1 MAGQLPEGDQAPADG
16 LFSKAESQGH
26 ESRTFHAYIHIPFCK
41 DICGYCDFN
50 TYTATQLGTLKQ
62 SDFARSLISEVLL
75 SAQILAKSGVA
86 PRKFTTVFFGGGTP
100 SLLPAEDLIEILKAL
115 ANEIGFVEG
124 AEITTE
130 ANPDTVTVEKFTKLR
145 EAGFNRVSIGMQS
158 GVPSVLKTLERT
170 HNPENVAKAFEI
182 IQDLGF
188 GTSLDLIF
196 GAPGETIEQW
206 RQSLEAAIAF
216 SPDHLSAYSLIVEP
230 GTKLARQINS
240 KELADV
246 DEDLQAE
253 KYELTEELLSK
264 AGYGWYE
271 ISNWSKSKALQS
283 KHNLAYWMGQDW
295 WGYGPGAHSHLGSV
309 RWWNQKHPLSYSKK
323 LEASLSPAVGREK
336 LSPETAALERV
347 LLESRT
353 SAGMSISDLEALEP
367 GAGSKIPGLIADGL
381 IEGEWALKGRLV
393 LTVKGRLL
401 ADAVVRTLT
410 D

>member
-1 MAGQLPEGDQAPADG
+1 MAGPLPDGDQAPADG
-16 LFSKAESQGH
+16 LFSKTEIQGH
-26 ESRTFHAYIHIPFCK
+26 ESRSFHAYVHIPFCK

-50 TYTATQLGTLKQ
+50 TYTATQLGSLKQ
-62 SDFARSLISEVLL
+62 SDYARSLISEIAL
-75 SAQILAKSGVA
+75 SAKVLENSGVT
-86 PRKFTTVFFGGGTP
+86 PRRFTTVFFGGGTP
-100 SLLPAEDLIEILKAL
+100 SLLPAKDLVEILYVL
-115 ANEIGFVEG
+115 SDQFGFVED

-130 ANPDTVTVEKFTKLR
+130 ANPDTVTVEKFTELR

-158 GVPSVLKTLERT
+158 AVPSVLKTLERT
-170 HNPENVAKAFEI
+170 HNPDNVATAFQI
-182 IQDLGF
+182 VKDLGF

-196 GAPGETIEQW
+196 GAPGETLDQW
-206 RQSLEAAIAF
+206 RASLEAAIAL

-240 KELADV
+240 RQLVDV

-253 KYELTEELLSK
+253 KYELTEALLSE

-271 ISNWSKSKALQS
+271 ISNWSKSDDLQS
-283 KHNLAYWMGQDW
+283 NHNLAYWMGQDW

-309 RWWNQKHPLSYSKK
+309 RWWNQKHPLTYSKK
-323 LEASLSPAVGREK
+323 LESLVSPAAGREQ
-336 LSPETAALERV
+336 LSEQTAALERV

-353 SAGMSISDLEALEP
+353 SAGMSISDLVALEP
-367 GAGSKIPGLIADGL
+367 GAGEKVPGLIAEGL
-381 IEGEWALKGRLV
+381 IQGEQAIKGQLV

-401 ADAVVRTLT
+401 ADAVVRILT